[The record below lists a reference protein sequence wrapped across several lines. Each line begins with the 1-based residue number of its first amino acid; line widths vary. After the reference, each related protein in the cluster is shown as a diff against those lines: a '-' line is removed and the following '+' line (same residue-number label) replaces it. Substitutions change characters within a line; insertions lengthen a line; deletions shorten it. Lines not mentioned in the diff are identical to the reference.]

1 MKEIASALVKAQRQ
15 FGPALKRSTN
25 PAFQRNGVGG
35 RYADLASCIEAVI
48 DALNNN
54 GIFLLQKNYDCS
66 NGIMCETVFVHE
78 TGEMLECGIVHFPA
92 VKQDPQGYASAL
104 TYARRYS
111 LMAACGIAP
120 EDDDG
125 NAASRRPAPKNPLDN
140 IEVPA
145 KPATGAVFNLALPG
159 KEPRIY
165 GSSQELFDAM
175 MMIRDQIENAG
186 SITPR
191 LRMTKMRELREANEM
206 NVDRMDI
213 AHKSELVGDYTKR
226 LKRLGAQGGEDGVN

>member
-15 FGPALKRSTN
+15 FGPALKTSTN
-25 PAFQRNGVGG
+25 PHFRTK
-35 RYADLASCIEAVI
+35 YANLSACIEAVI
-48 DALNNN
+48 DSLNDN
-54 GIFLLQKNYDCS
+54 GIFLLQKNYDCAD
-66 NGIMCETVFVHE
+66 GIMCETVFVHE
-78 TGEMLECGIVHFPA
+78 SGEMLECGIVHFPA

-140 IEVPA
+140 IEALA

-175 MMIRDQIENAG
+175 MALRDQIEN
-186 SITPR
+186 SSKITTR
-191 LRMTKMRELREANEM
+191 LRMTKLRELREANEM